1 MTKLKL
7 RTQSAKVRAFFR
19 GLLIPAP
26 RKNRLPAGRCAC
38 HEPSVRWCTRHGR
51 PLKIAS

>member
-1 MTKLKL
+1 MTKLEQQTARMREIL
-7 RTQSAKVRAFFR
+7 RTLFA
-19 GLLIPAP
+19 PASC
-26 RKNRLPAGRCAC
+26 KNKLPAGRCSC